1 MQNDFH
7 TEVTDCVA
15 TGTVLNLLHQ
25 NLLGKSRSPVLLLIR
40 AITSAPQGIRLTE
53 FLGGVCSI
61 QLSY

>member
-25 NLLGKSRSPVLLLIR
+25 NLLRKPWFSVLLLN
-40 AITSAPQGIRLTE
+40 
-53 FLGGVCSI
+53 
-61 QLSY
+61 